1 MNEIK
6 QTSKAENGYK
16 NWKEIYE
23 FITTAKNYHGHAL
36 SPDGDLDLKGLGVV
50 RFGQTIYKKKKQLVL
65 WNHSAEA
72 VNDILIERDKEA
84 IQVESKVIC
93 PLTKFLERQKEW
105 SIKTFGNSKRTL
117 GIIRHI
123 EKELKEVE
131 EKPNDL
137 TEWIDVI
144 ILALDG
150 YWRHGGN
157 TENIMN
163 ILQAKQDNNFTRVYP
178 FPKSEDEP
186 SEHIRGI

>member
-1 MNEIK
+1 MKELTEQQK
-6 QTSKAENGYK
+6 ELLKVAQLSTSELPKTH
-16 NWKEIYE
+16 KELHKMIWDAYE
-23 FITTAKNYHGHAL
+23 AGTK
-36 SPDGDLDLKGLGVV
+36 
-50 RFGQTIYKKKKQLVL
+50 
-65 WNHSAEA
+65 
-72 VNDILIERDKEA
+72 A
-84 IQVESKVIC
+84 IQTQAKVIC
-93 PLTKFLERQKEW
+93 PLTKYLERQKEW
-105 SIKTFGNSKRTL
+105 SIKTFGNGKRTL

-131 EKPNDL
+131 AKPNDL

-157 TENIMN
+157 TEIIMN

>member
-1 MNEIK
+1 MK
-6 QTSKAENGYK
+6 D
-16 NWKEIYE
+16 IYNKVAD
-23 FITTAKNYHGHAL
+23 I
-36 SPDGDLDLKGLGVV
+36 
-50 RFGQTIYKKKKQLVL
+50 IY
-65 WNHSAEA
+65 
-72 VNDILIERDKEA
+72 ERDKDIAYEDAYEIGIDILKLPELKA
-84 IQVESKVIC
+84 IQVEAKVIC
-93 PLTKFLERQKEW
+93 PLTKYLERQKEW
-105 SIKTFGNSKRTL
+105 SIKTFGNGKRTL

-157 TENIMN
+157 TEIIMN

-186 SEHIRGI
+186 SEHIRGT

>member
-1 MNEIK
+1 MNIQINYKEIAREIK
-6 QTSKAENGYK
+6 
-16 NWKEIYE
+16 
-23 FITTAKNYHGHAL
+23 AL
-36 SPDGDLDLKGLGVV
+36 DGNSCMTFSGQLKSIID
-50 RFGQTIYKKKKQLVL
+50 RNI
-65 WNHSAEA
+65 S
-72 VNDILIERDKEA
+72 IP
-84 IQVESKVIC
+84 VEKLVIC
-93 PLTKFLERQKEW
+93 PLTKYLERQKEW
-105 SIKTFGNSKRTL
+105 SIRTFGNGKRTL

-131 EKPNDL
+131 VKPNDL

-157 TENIMN
+157 TEIIMN
-163 ILQAKQDNNFTRVYP
+163 ILQAKQDKNFTRVYP

>member
-1 MNEIK
+1 MEELK
-6 QTSKAENGYK
+6 QKISDIIHN
-16 NWKEIYE
+16 N
-23 FITTAKNYHGHAL
+23 N
-36 SPDGDLDLKGLGVV
+36 
-50 RFGQTIYKKKKQLVL
+50 Q
-65 WNHSAEA
+65 
-72 VNDILIERDKEA
+72 DILNFEADEMAAEILELPELKA
-84 IQVESKVIC
+84 IQVQAKVIC
-93 PLTKFLERQKEW
+93 PLTKYLERQKEW
-105 SIKTFGNSKRTL
+105 SIKTFGNGKRTL

-131 EKPNDL
+131 AKPNDL

-157 TENIMN
+157 TEIIMN

-178 FPKSEDEP
+178 FPKSGDEP

>member
-1 MNEIK
+1 MEELRTEFDNFIK
-6 QTSKAENGYK
+6 EWQQKGYSYDTLYAWMK
-16 NWKEIYE
+16 QRI
-23 FITTAKNYHGHAL
+23 
-36 SPDGDLDLKGLGVV
+36 LDYDSS
-50 RFGQTIYKKKKQLVL
+50 R
-65 WNHSAEA
+65 
-72 VNDILIERDKEA
+72 
-84 IQVESKVIC
+84 VELPVIC
-93 PLTKFLERQKEW
+93 PLTKYLERQKEW
-105 SIKTFGNSKRTL
+105 SIRTFGNGKRTL

-131 EKPNDL
+131 AKPNDL

-157 TENIMN
+157 IEIIMN